1 MVDESMLVWHVPLQ
15 EREGGK
21 LQTWS
26 FEGVIPIS
34 LTKAIIIYLID
45 RGVYPRTHFLPR
57 L

>member
-1 MVDESMLVWHVPLQ
+1 MLVWHVPLQ

-34 LTKAIIIYLID
+34 LSKAIFIYLID
-45 RGVYPRTHFLPR
+45 WGVYPRTHFLPR